1 MYTIIDASYTIQSYA
16 PTHFCTMAPIVIY
29 SIHTTVYWYTRRLNI
44 NYIYI
49 NSMQFVLISPS
60 PNRKIYSTH

>member
-1 MYTIIDASYTIQSYA
+1 MHPLIFAQWPLLLFIVFIQ
-16 PTHFCTMAPIVIY
+16 PFIG
-29 SIHTTVYWYTRRLNI
+29 TRRLNI

>member
-1 MYTIIDASYTIQSYA
+1 MPPILSSHMHPLIFAQWPLLLFIVFIQ
-16 PTHFCTMAPIVIY
+16 PFIG
-29 SIHTTVYWYTRRLNI
+29 TRRLNI